1 LAVDRS
7 NDLALIKIDSNT
19 NDFFN
24 ISNEDATLMTDI
36 YVAGYPFGQS
46 VSSSIKVTK
55 GVVSGLSGL
64 GDNYSNMQID
74 AALQPGNSG
83 GPIFTKEGDIVGVAV
98 SKLDYAIALKTFG
111 SIPENINF
119 GIKSS
124 VVKAFVK
131 SNNIKLPESDMTYP
145 EDVGSKIQNATVYL
159 DCWMTA
165 AKIEAMKTK
174 KTFFP
179 GVRKGFDFMC
189 YNSCKGRND
198 ESFCVK
204 QCTLE

>member
-1 LAVDRS
+1 
-7 NDLALIKIDSNT
+7 
-19 NDFFN
+19 
-24 ISNEDATLMTDI
+24 MT
-36 YVAGYPFGQS
+36 
-46 VSSSIKVTK
+46 
-55 GVVSGLSGL
+55 
-64 GDNYSNMQID
+64 
-74 AALQPGNSG
+74 
-83 GPIFTKEGDIVGVAV
+83 
-98 SKLDYAIALKTFG
+98 
-111 SIPENINF
+111 IPENINF

-179 GVRKGFDFMC
+179 GVGFNFIC
-189 YNSCKGRND
+189 YNSCKERNN